1 MITAI
6 STNAAVVGGRPYSD
20 GQRRVALNA
29 NPEPIETERDR
40 LKATAIDR
48 GVVWCGAAESL
59 SNGASPS
66 CPCRRIID
74 ASDIRYVEH
83 PS

>member
-48 GVVWCGAAESL
+48 GVVWCRGILVERGVAKL
-59 SNGASPS
+59 SELTNIQVRELLHA
-66 CPCRRIID
+66 
-74 ASDIRYVEH
+74 
-83 PS
+83 

>member
-20 GQRRVALNA
+20 GQRQVALNA

-48 GVVWCGAAESL
+48 GVVWRGAAEILVERGVAKL
-59 SNGASPS
+59 SELT
-66 CPCRRIID
+66 
-74 ASDIRYVEH
+74 DIQVRELLH
-83 PS
+83 A

>member
-48 GVVWCGAAESL
+48 GVVWCGVVWCRGILVERGVAKL
-59 SNGASPS
+59 SELT
-66 CPCRRIID
+66 
-74 ASDIRYVEH
+74 DIQVRELLH
-83 PS
+83 A